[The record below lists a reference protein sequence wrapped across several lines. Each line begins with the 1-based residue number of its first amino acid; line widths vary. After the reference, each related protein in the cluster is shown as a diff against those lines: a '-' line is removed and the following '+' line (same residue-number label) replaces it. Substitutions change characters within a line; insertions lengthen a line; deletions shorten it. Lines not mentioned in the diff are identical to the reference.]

1 MLNIEHIGDEYIIS
15 LTEGSIRGGYRPFI
29 TDTMPAVGD
38 VPTHS
43 FTAKITVRITEDMA
57 AYARYLCSSNID
69 LGVSF
74 GSHTNTVTIL
84 HGMMSAPI
92 PIAPAH
98 GTGNIP
104 ELDAF
109 EISEIATNLEGVS
122 RDFEVSFNA
131 KVSNGTHLAL
141 IFMPDARGFNIE
153 LVDLSEGLSL
163 ERDHPFVITSSFVV
177 DSLPEDECDTGP
189 GAAITNASL
198 NDARIYKM
206 TKTVELSMAETLTNE
221 IARSRSSTERG
232 NIIDG
237 YYLLLNEM
245 FWRDESIKAS
255 RYEGRPYVD
264 HLYGVG
270 LSGGAL
276 QVIPIA
282 GLRGSSPRLSVNRNL
297 TGIAD
302 VQFIYGDIRYPANP
316 LLTAAKPKFDIIS
329 DSDKWTMHGPTTV
342 KYVGGN
348 DTDPETEPSTIFSWE
363 GRVSAAPKT
372 LPQIA
377 AQLQDF

>member
-1 MLNIEHIGDEYIIS
+1 MLNIEKMGDEYIIS
-15 LTEGSIRGGYRPFI
+15 LTEGSIRGGYRPFL
-29 TDTMPAVGD
+29 TDIMPAVGD
-38 VPTHS
+38 TPTHS
-43 FTAKITVRITEDMA
+43 FNANITVQITEDMA

-74 GSHTNTVTIL
+74 GSQTNTVTVL

-92 PIAPAH
+92 PVAPAH

-109 EISEIATNLEGVS
+109 EISEMATNLEGVS

-131 KVSNGTHLAL
+131 KVSNGTYLAL

-163 ERDHPFVITSSFVV
+163 EREHPFVITSSFVI
-177 DSLPEDECDTGP
+177 DTLPENECDTGR
-189 GAAITNASL
+189 GAAITNAGL

-206 TKTVELSMAETLTNE
+206 TKTVELSMSETLTNE
-221 IARSRSSTERG
+221 IMRSRSSTERG
-232 NIIDG
+232 SIIDG

-245 FWRDESIKAS
+245 FWRDGSIKAA
-255 RYEGRPYVD
+255 RYKARPYVD

-270 LSGGAL
+270 VSGGAL

-282 GLRGSSPRLSVNRNL
+282 GMTGSSLRLSVNQNL
-297 TGIAD
+297 TGTAE
-302 VQFIYGDIRYPANP
+302 VKFIYGDIRYPANP
-316 LLTAAKPKFDIIS
+316 LLTSAKPKFDIIS
-329 DSDKWTMHGPTTV
+329 DSDEWTMYGPTTV
-342 KYVGGN
+342 KYVGG
-348 DTDPETEPSTIFSWE
+348 DGTGAEPSTIFSWE
-363 GRVSAAPKT
+363 GRTSAAPKT

-377 AQLQDF
+377 AQLEDF